1 MPIRDVAMTG
11 ESTVI
16 VRWMGFA
23 AAVAALAGCAS
34 VHSSEYRASGEGL
47 ASVKST
53 AVLPLENLTA
63 MPDAGRVCADVL
75 STELAARNLS
85 VVDRGKSESSLSSVD
100 LVPGATVDRLTAMR
114 LGEILGVDT
123 VLYGSVS
130 EARDASPGTGTTK
143 ATVGLSLRLVD
154 VKTGAHLLAGSYT
167 ASSGNDSITA
177 AARAAAAEVS
187 KAVGK

>member
-1 MPIRDVAMTG
+1 M
-11 ESTVI
+11 
-16 VRWMGFA
+16 
-23 AAVAALAGCAS
+23 
-34 VHSSEYRASGEGL
+34 
-47 ASVKST
+47 
-53 AVLPLENLTA
+53 
-63 MPDAGRVCADVL
+63 
-75 STELAARNLS
+75 
-85 VVDRGKSESSLSSVD
+85 D

>member
-1 MPIRDVAMTG
+1 MNGRM
-11 ESTVI
+11 I
-16 VRWMGFA
+16 VGFRGMGCA
-23 AAVAALAGCAS
+23 ALAVVALAGCAK
-34 VHSSEYRASGEGL
+34 VHKSEYRASGDAL
-47 ASVKST
+47 SSVKST

-63 MPDAGRVCADVL
+63 MPDAGRVVADVL
-75 STELAARNLS
+75 STELAARSLN
-85 VVDRGKSESSLSSVD
+85 VVDRGKSEASLSSVN

-130 EARDASPGTGTTK
+130 EAHEADPGRGTSK
-143 ATVGLSLRLVD
+143 AVVGLSLRLVD

-177 AARAAAAEVS
+177 AARAAAAEVG